1 MSNKLKIMKKSK
13 KLYMRAKMLEEKP
26 RTWQNKHNLLGQ
38 FNSQLYRNL
47 QKTKPFEKNKNI
59 V

>member
-1 MSNKLKIMKKSK
+1 
-13 KLYMRAKMLEEKP
+13 MRAKMLGEKP

-38 FNSQLYRNL
+38 LNSQLYRNL
-47 QKTKPFEKNKNI
+47 QKTKSFEKNKNI